1 VDAGDEPTAPPAP
14 LWQGR
19 PLAHWR
25 LRAGASLVD
34 LGLALVVV
42 QFADAILGSAG
53 ASDRSRTL
61 FLLFGTLVL
70 WALMQTVA
78 MGVTRGQTIGKR
90 IFGLRVLRADGT
102 PAGLGIGVLREL
114 VCRVPFAVPVV
125 FLVDALVPLRADR
138 RSLRDRMARTGV
150 VEEPPAVGA
159 NRLRAITMALIL
171 VGVGAI
177 VGTALNGDLITSDRG
192 SFISDCTGQGDSYSA
207 CDCTWKQLTRRIG
220 AKRLDQVSNEDVTP
234 ADVQAATSAA
244 YAACR

>member
-1 VDAGDEPTAPPAP
+1 VDAGDDQTAPPAP
-14 LWQGR
+14 LWQDR

-25 LRAGASLVD
+25 LRVGASLVD
-34 LGLALVVV
+34 LGIALVVV

-53 ASDRSRTL
+53 IGDHSRAL
-61 FLLFGTLVL
+61 FLLFGTIVL
-70 WALMQTVA
+70 WAVMQTIA
-78 MGVTRGQTIGKR
+78 MGVTDGQTIGKR

-102 PAGLGIGVLREL
+102 PAGFGIGVLREL
-114 VCRVPFAVPVV
+114 VCRVTFVVPVV
-125 FLVDALVPLRADR
+125 FLVDALLALRADR

-150 VEEPPAVGA
+150 VEEAPTAAA

-192 SFISDCTGQGDSYSA
+192 SFISDCTGQGEAYSA
-207 CDCTWKQLTRRIG
+207 CDCAWKQLTKRIG